1 MNPEIKPKFLLTCFH
16 CESLFHQRNCAYRP
30 SPLLNLNFCQRE
42 CRYNWT
48 NYAKEVLG
56 TAMTNAEEEEVTAPV
71 RASEPTIKYML
82 KLPAKHLKE
91 LALVHS
97 IDPEL
102 SVREI
107 AYRLCGFVQA
117 PLVELQQNNQPQ
129 TQVPSSSSS
138 ANSQSTT
145 SSSSATLSTAEP
157 APNPV
162 PTLSPDSPAS
172 SEWNE
177 EAIRLGL
184 STLPLKDLK
193 MRAKK
198 LGIQPKS
205 KQSELVEQFLLGEM
219 PVHRRASM
227 LEECYKDIDKS
238 ITSPKKPFVHQTYKE
253 RFNAVD
259 TFDRR
264 IYDLYRTHKTLNWRF
279 TAILG
284 LHYAVLCNLHAF
296 SEESVANRELGVG
309 GFRSNLCNLKQ
320 EMIRDFLKPI
330 FALKKANLIKH
341 Q

>member
-1 MNPEIKPKFLLTCFH
+1 MEKKLSVRQVINNTLSITKSNDYSIAMVADAWFAITDLMDPENPIQQSPFVVSSNKARRKDFWKCMLYGMSKEKHKMVLHKSGKLLASLYVDAADMAILTNSIVPLKPLNLSEAPLEDDAPESQEESSEPDQEETLDAAPESGVLMCKLCHTTGSMNPEIKPKFLLPCFH

-117 PLVELQQNNQPQ
+117 PLVEPQHNNQPQ

-145 SSSSATLSTAEP
+145 SSSSATLSTA
-157 APNPV
+157 
-162 PTLSPDSPAS
+162 
-172 SEWNE
+172 
-177 EAIRLGL
+177 
-184 STLPLKDLK
+184 
-193 MRAKK
+193 
-198 LGIQPKS
+198 
-205 KQSELVEQFLLGEM
+205 
-219 PVHRRASM
+219 
-227 LEECYKDIDKS
+227 
-238 ITSPKKPFVHQTYKE
+238 
-253 RFNAVD
+253 
-259 TFDRR
+259 
-264 IYDLYRTHKTLNWRF
+264 
-279 TAILG
+279 
-284 LHYAVLCNLHAF
+284 
-296 SEESVANRELGVG
+296 
-309 GFRSNLCNLKQ
+309 
-320 EMIRDFLKPI
+320 
-330 FALKKANLIKH
+330 
-341 Q
+341 